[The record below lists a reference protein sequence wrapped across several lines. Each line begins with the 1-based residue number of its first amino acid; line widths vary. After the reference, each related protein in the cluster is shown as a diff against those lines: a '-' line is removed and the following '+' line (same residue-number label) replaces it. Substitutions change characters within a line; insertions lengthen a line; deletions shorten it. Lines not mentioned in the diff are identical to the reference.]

1 MSSEYHDMSLLGAIV
16 EKMIC
21 DLVFLYKDI
30 DGEASREG
38 VMSSLRLRLTEVANS
53 LSYLDNQARRVHLL
67 SIIDTALEE
76 LKSGEAV

>member
-16 EKMIC
+16 EKMVC

-30 DGEASREG
+30 EGEASREG
-38 VMSSLRLRLTEVANS
+38 VMSSLRLRLNEVANS
-53 LSYLDNQARRVHLL
+53 LSYLDNQARRVHLR